1 MHIADAKKVIESVL
15 RKTIEPALLIG
26 VEITEDTDMD
36 GEAILNVRAIYDAS
50 RPVPRPDKMLTASVA
65 VRLSLRLDGEQR
77 FPLLAFVSSDDANGI
92 AA

>member
-1 MHIADAKKVIESVL
+1 MNIADAKKVIESVL
-15 RKTIEPALLIG
+15 RETIAPAILVG
-26 VEITEDTDMD
+26 VEINEDTDMD
-36 GEAILNVRAIYDAS
+36 GDAILNVRAIYDAS
-50 RPVPRPDKMLTASVA
+50 HPIPKPDKMLTASVA